1 MMKIKHMQLIIS
13 AGVITVFT
21 IHTHAAKPSYFI
33 IFNAQSNV
41 FLYLCASRP
50 FGGKNTLS
58 ISVDNLTNI
67 N

>member
-1 MMKIKHMQLIIS
+1 MQLIIS

-21 IHTHAAKPSYFI
+21 VDTHAAKPSYFI
-33 IFNAQSNV
+33 IFNAQSHV

-50 FGGKNTLS
+50 FGEKNTLS
-58 ISVDNLTNI
+58 VSEDNLTNI